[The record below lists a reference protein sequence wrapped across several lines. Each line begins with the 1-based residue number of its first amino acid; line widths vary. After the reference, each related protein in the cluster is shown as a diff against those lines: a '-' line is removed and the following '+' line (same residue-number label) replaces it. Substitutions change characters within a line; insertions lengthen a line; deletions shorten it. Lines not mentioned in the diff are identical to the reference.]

1 MVTSRLAIASL
12 VLSLS
17 ALLLGPLGFIPG
29 IICGHLALSS
39 IKENPAQKGRGIA
52 LAGLIVGYA
61 YIALLVLAAIGL
73 LVVAPRVVQP
83 YRL

>member
-39 IKENPAQKGRGIA
+39 IKADPALKGRGMA

-61 YIALLVLAAIGL
+61 YIAFLVLAAIGL
-73 LVVAPRVVQP
+73 LVIAPRVVQP

>member
-39 IKENPAQKGRGIA
+39 IKQDPALKGRGIA
-52 LAGLIVGYA
+52 LAGLIVGYV

-73 LVVAPRVVQP
+73 VVLAPMIVQP

>member
-39 IKENPAQKGRGIA
+39 IKQDPTLKGRGIA
-52 LAGLIVGYA
+52 LAGLIVGYV
-61 YIALLVLAAIGL
+61 YIALLLLAAIGL
-73 LVVAPRVVQP
+73 VVLAPMIVQP

>member
-1 MVTSRLAIASL
+1 M
-12 VLSLS
+12 LSLS
-17 ALLLGPLGFIPG
+17 ALLFGPLGFIPG

-39 IKENPAQKGRGIA
+39 IKEHPGLKGRGIA

-73 LVVAPRVVQP
+73 LVVAPRIVQP